1 MTTFNGE
8 EFIYGYP
15 KDELMLFALACR
27 EAGIT
32 NEKLHEINFNI
43 EWAVDA
49 VRKEVETVVRK
60 NLDDIVNRIA
70 EQTEP
75 QTETSTNAEKVQLK
89 VQLTDEPQT
98 ERSEE

>member
-8 EFIYGYP
+8 EFIYGYS

-60 NLDDIVNRIA
+60 NLDDIVNWIA

-75 QTETSTNAEKVQLK
+75 STDIGTSDTVYSDTAGYMPR
-89 VQLTDEPQT
+89 TDCGWK
-98 ERSEE
+98 